1 MKSAAA
7 YKREKK
13 IYLDPESRTT
23 VGVWIRTGP
32 VILLEESESPS
43 RKGNC
48 LREVLRHSQEG
59 VPHPNRWDHLVEPLL
74 SLAGVK
80 SWSIFAKSAV
90 CCSVRLVADQLEL
103 VPSRNLGAR
112 GGYVPI
118 QDRKM
123 AISFDA
129 SDEELG
135 LLLDKAFEASE

>member
-1 MKSAAA
+1 MKSATA
-7 YKREKK
+7 YKRKKK
-13 IYLDPESRTT
+13 IYLVPYSRTT
-23 VGVWIRTGP
+23 VGTWIATVP
-32 VILLEESESPS
+32 VTALEESEPAA
-43 RKGNC
+43 RKGNR

-74 SLAGVK
+74 SLAGVN
-80 SWSIFAKSAV
+80 SWSKFAKSAV
-90 CCSVRLVADQLEL
+90 GCSIELEDDQLEL